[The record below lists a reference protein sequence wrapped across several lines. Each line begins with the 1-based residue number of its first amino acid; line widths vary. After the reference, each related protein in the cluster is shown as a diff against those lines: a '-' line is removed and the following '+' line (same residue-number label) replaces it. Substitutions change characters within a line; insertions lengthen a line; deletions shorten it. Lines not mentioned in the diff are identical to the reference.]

1 MPAKYMNRKKFIADS
16 VLATG
21 AFFFMFQSCK
31 KSTVSGGAG
40 EGANG
45 YSFGTGDIAL
55 LNFAYVL
62 SQVQAA
68 FYIELLG
75 SGIITDATEKI
86 LFNDILKH
94 EIAQREFLNI
104 ALGSNA
110 LTGLQLGF
118 TTIDFTNR
126 KGALT
131 AAVYFED
138 LCVQGLNAIVG
149 SMQSSA
155 LLTLIAQIISVQARH
170 GTYIHEILQPGSFT
184 GMSLLDQ
191 NSLEIDQKPS
201 VVLVKLGDYLKT
213 KLDSSSI
220 PNLTIKVVPLPLSIL
235 TVIDFALRLK
245 LLKLSLYQRALG
257 IQPVPGSVNTLLTQS
272 FVQLSTSEQSSLAL
286 MATDEQNHVNFLTT
300 LFNGSIVV
308 PPGPTSLT
316 IDITA
321 NQLFADITTNPQT
334 LLLAVQVIE
343 DTSVRYFKGQLAR
356 LTGYSNLLTSF
367 VNIHSVEARHSA
379 YVRLIRSS
387 YQVTIKP
394 WILQNGATAIGI
406 YTGATAQVN
415 TANLYNIYL
424 NEDNTAQAQIQIIG
438 INGHKE
444 IDADAASEAFDEVLS
459 HDQVKVILGAFITI
473 GI

>member
-1 MPAKYMNRKKFIADS
+1 MN
-16 VLATG
+16 
-21 AFFFMFQSCK
+21 
-31 KSTVSGGAG
+31 TV
-40 EGANG
+40 
-45 YSFGTGDIAL
+45 
-55 LNFAYVL
+55 
-62 SQVQAA
+62 
-68 FYIELLG
+68 
-75 SGIITDATEKI
+75 
-86 LFNDILKH
+86 
-94 EIAQREFLNI
+94 
-104 ALGSNA
+104 
-110 LTGLQLGF
+110 
-118 TTIDFTNR
+118 
-126 KGALT
+126 
-131 AAVYFED
+131 
-138 LCVQGLNAIVG
+138 
-149 SMQSSA
+149 
-155 LLTLIAQIISVQARH
+155 
-170 GTYIHEILQPGSFT
+170 
-184 GMSLLDQ
+184 
-191 NSLEIDQKPS
+191 
-201 VVLVKLGDYLKT
+201 
-213 KLDSSSI
+213 
-220 PNLTIKVVPLPLSIL
+220 
-235 TVIDFALRLK
+235 
-245 LLKLSLYQRALG
+245 
-257 IQPVPGSVNTLLTQS
+257 LTQS

-308 PPGPTSLT
+308 PPGPASLT